1 MHARLRRV
9 LPGDPMVLSRG
20 CHLTTTT
27 TITTLPFPDRGVSLA
42 FLRRF
47 MAENKDRLRHAGAAS
62 TAHSSRLPE
71 TLTELVQRVNRL
83 RAMPWESTE
92 LASVEAKL
100 CAIKLSSVALFRE
113 ALAKELQGDDFSG
126 VPINKMLRDAG
137 KTTFGAETKRIF
149 AKVLQLEEEKGGPA
163 GVAAASSLPEEDV
176 LTTSEV
182 CAKIV
187 RPDTA
192 GTGGAYVDLLRGRPR
207 EVGRATHFVSHTW
220 SYRFTDLVAG
230 VEAFAARELLPAA
243 TKEREKDTTTT
254 PGGEKEGRMREE
266 DAFFWIDIFSVDEN
280 RAADPANALPQA
292 WWSGT
297 FMDAIAAIGRTVL
310 VLSPWAA
317 PRPCTRCRTSTLATS
332 T

>member
-1 MHARLRRV
+1 MLASDESSLAIQWY
-9 LPGDPMVLSRG
+9 LSRA
-20 CHLTTTT
+20 LSLPTPPPPPSPS
-27 TITTLPFPDRGVSLA
+27 LPPFPDRGVSLA

-149 AKVLQLEEEKGGPA
+149 AKVLQLE
-163 GVAAASSLPEEDV
+163 L
-176 LTTSEV
+176 
-182 CAKIV
+182 
-187 RPDTA
+187 
-192 GTGGAYVDLLRGRPR
+192 
-207 EVGRATHFVSHTW
+207 
-220 SYRFTDLVAG
+220 
-230 VEAFAARELLPAA
+230 
-243 TKEREKDTTTT
+243 
-254 PGGEKEGRMREE
+254 
-266 DAFFWIDIFSVDEN
+266 
-280 RAADPANALPQA
+280 
-292 WWSGT
+292 
-297 FMDAIAAIGRTVL
+297 
-310 VLSPWAA
+310 
-317 PRPCTRCRTSTLATS
+317 
-332 T
+332 